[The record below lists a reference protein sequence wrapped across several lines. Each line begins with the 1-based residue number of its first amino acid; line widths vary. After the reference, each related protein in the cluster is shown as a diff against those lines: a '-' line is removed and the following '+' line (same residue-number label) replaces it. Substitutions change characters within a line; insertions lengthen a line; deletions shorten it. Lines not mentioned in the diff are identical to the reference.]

1 MAKDRNFKPQSQAIM
16 KWPQRQ
22 DIMRANGV
30 CQWGVPMGSDTNAAY
45 LRKSPYVLIASQA

>member
-1 MAKDRNFKPQSQAIM
+1 M

-30 CQWGVPMGSDTNAAY
+30 CQWGVPMGCANGVCQWGQILMLLT
-45 LRKSPYVLIASQA
+45 